1 MIKKTLFIL
10 TSLLVCYSCS
20 GYQEKGLFIGS
31 VQFPTS
37 LEMVPDIRIYYAG
50 KKVTAE
56 VDNHAKKVIY
66 TIPEL
71 KQRAVFYLLITPT
84 IEFSS
89 HENTVPYLKLNP
101 HVPYKFYILELAS
114 TVPTNKNKKRDIAAF
129 RPEYAWNI
137 KEIKLDITGG
147 RIPDETIIIQYNPAF
162 IQTIEGG
169 NAIQL
174 PKIVIRPDI
183 VSMLGSEQKLHELS
197 QKWFLAAL
205 HTDTIHESVQSPI
218 KISPQ
223 PKTVLALT
231 A

>member
-1 MIKKTLFIL
+1 MTKKITATLF
-10 TSLLVCYSCS
+10 VCIAHITCLF
-20 GYQEKGLFIGS
+20 GYPDKGLFIGS
-31 VQFPTS
+31 IQFPTT

-50 KKVTAE
+50 KKVMAE
-56 VDNHAKKVIY
+56 IDSHAKKVIY
-66 TIPEL
+66 TIPEI
-71 KQRAVFYLLITPT
+71 KQRSVFYLLTTPT
-84 IEFSS
+84 IEFYS
-89 HENTVPYLKLNP
+89 HDNTIPYLKLNP
-101 HVPYKFYILELAS
+101 HVPYKFYILELVSAA
-114 TVPTNKNKKRDIAAF
+114 NKNKKRDAY

-147 RIPDETIIIQYNPAF
+147 RIPDETIIVQYNPAF

-183 VSMLGSEQKLHELS
+183 VSILGSEEKLHELS

-205 HTDTIHESVQSPI
+205 HTDTIHESAQSPI
-218 KISPQ
+218 KMSPQ

-231 A
+231 T